1 MSKPTLLL
9 SYGCGWAGTSPLAY
23 TLQRYA
29 KYCHGGYTKKF
40 DYLREYIDKFIF
52 NKDIPYRSTP
62 LDIVSRIKA
71 RTWENYESY
80 RGHKMNLT
88 QDMDPIRDLS
98 LEHIT
103 KLYNQPY
110 TLDKYI
116 EYNKNLWEHLKPQG
130 YKAVAD
136 FTMQSFRDLR
146 DPRVVGMFRTL
157 QEHFNIKILKIVRDP
172 IRRAFSS
179 AVFSRAIGQPDHLYV
194 YCYTQAFESIK
205 SVFGEQNCHMIVM
218 EELWEGS
225 GRAQRKL
232 SDFLDHP
239 IDKLWKN
246 LYCPDVGPYLKYDP
260 ITPCQSLGQDLEEL
274 TPEKYY
280 NYMEQYKYVYDNWK
294 ARYGILPRYWGRPI
308 DYRKNAGL

>member
-103 KLYNQPY
+103 KLYTQPY

-116 EYNKNLWEHLKPQG
+116 EYNKTLWEHLKPQG

-225 GRAQRKL
+225 GRSQRKL
-232 SDFLDHP
+232 SDFLNHP

-246 LYCPDVGPYLKYDP
+246 LYCPDVGPYLKYNP